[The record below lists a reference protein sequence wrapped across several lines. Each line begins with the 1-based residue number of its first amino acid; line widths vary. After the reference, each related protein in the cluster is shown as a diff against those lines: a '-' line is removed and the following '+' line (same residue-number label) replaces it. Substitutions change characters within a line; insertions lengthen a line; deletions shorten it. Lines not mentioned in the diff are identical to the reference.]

1 MKLNKLKKYIIL
13 FLLLILFILS
23 SKILYERKSA
33 YDSIYLELK
42 EIEGYTKKTSFAIG
56 DSIPVYLHTTKLAK
70 AQVFRISTKATFI
83 KDFNISKKNQE
94 NIYNPQKGFDWTES
108 FKFSTKGLKEGFYYL
123 KIEQVDSPNNYT
135 YIPFLIHSKLTP
147 RIAVIA
153 STNTW
158 QAYNEYGGNS
168 FYKHHNTSIINKL
181 LYKRFPSLK
190 PIDYLPFNRPYHYI
204 KDELDN
210 IVSTI
215 EEINIPQGTDYYNED
230 VNIGSHL
237 IKGELNLIG
246 FLEKSNY
253 DYNVYS
259 DLYFER
265 NIIESEIII
274 FNTHSEYWSEEM
286 IGRLE
291 RLKKLGKKIIFASG
305 NNIYR
310 SVEYYEWGVMVN
322 RNPEYTRFK
331 TTKTCGAYYT
341 EITYPK
347 TSAFKVEQNNHWVF
361 NNTKLKKEDIFGEFG
376 ASGNETDKIGFGS
389 KDYTVLAVGTNSAG
403 PAYMIIDEYEN
414 GGWLFNASSIMFPK
428 GLQRDPVIT
437 QIMKNLLRKDSIK

>member
-1 MKLNKLKKYIIL
+1 MKYHKIKKYIIL
-13 FLLLILFILS
+13 FVLLIIFIIAV
-23 SKILYERKSA
+23 KIIYERKTA
-33 YDSIYLELK
+33 YNTISLQLK
-42 EIEGYTKKTSFAIG
+42 EIEGYTKKTSFNIG
-56 DSIPVYLHTTKLAK
+56 DSISIYLHTTKPAK
-70 AQVFRISTKATFI
+70 ALIYRISTEPVFI
-83 KDFNISKKNQE
+83 KDFNISTKVQE
-94 NIYNPQKGFDWTES
+94 NLYNPKRGFDWKENL
-108 FKFSTKGLKEGFYYL
+108 KFSTNDLKEGFYYL
-123 KIEQVDSPNNYT
+123 KIKQVDTPNNYT
-135 YIPFLIHSKLTP
+135 YIPFLINSKSKH

-168 FYKHHNTSIINKL
+168 FYKHHNTSIINKF
-181 LYKRFPSLK
+181 LYNRFPELK

-204 KDELDN
+204 NDELDN
-210 IVSTI
+210 IKSTI
-215 EEINIPQGTDYYNED
+215 EEINIPQDTNYYNDD

-246 FLEKSNY
+246 FLEKFNY

-259 DLYFER
+259 DFYFER
-265 NIIESEIII
+265 NIIESDIII

-322 RNPEYTRFK
+322 RNPEYTRLK

-361 NNTKLKKEDIFGEFG
+361 NNTKLKKEELFGEFG
-376 ASGNETDKIGFGS
+376 ASGNETDKIGLAS
-389 KDYTVLAVGTNSAG
+389 MNYKVLAVGTNSAG

-428 GLQRDPVIT
+428 GLQRDSVIT